1 MRGRPR
7 RLRIPKGLLVD
18 TAPLKHSRDF
28 RLLFS
33 GQLVSTLGTQL
44 TAVAVPYQVFR
55 ITHSS
60 LDVGLASLAQL
71 VPLVVFSMAG
81 GVVADTHDRRRV
93 LMVTELLMAV
103 SSAGLALNGGLAHPE
118 LWPLFVLTAAQGG
131 LAGFDRPT
139 FNAAIPRLVPRS
151 DLAAAYALWQVQ
163 FQIGIVVGP
172 SVAGLILAGGGVALV
187 YWLDVISFLVSF
199 VSVTMQRPQPPLEQ
213 TKRPSVLRSAAEGFS
228 YMRGRQIIQGVYLL
242 DINAMV
248 FGMPRALFPAL
259 GLDYFHGGAEAV
271 GFLYAAP
278 GAGALIGAL
287 TTGWVNWVRRQG
299 RAVIIAVVLWGAAI
313 ALFGLVD
320 VLWIGLVLLALAGW
334 ADVVSAVFRN
344 TILQT
349 AIPDHLR
356 GRMSAIQI
364 AVVQGGPRL
373 GDLEA
378 GAVAE
383 GFGSVFSVV
392 SGGVACVVGALALAA
407 ALPGFRRQEA
417 PTGLE
422 GEPRSGPPA
431 AGAAPA
437 GGASDGAEPAEG
449 VASLD

>member
-7 RLRIPKGLLVD
+7 RLQAPKGLFVD
-18 TAPLKHSRDF
+18 TAPLRHSRDF

-55 ITHSS
+55 LTHSS
-60 LDVGLASLAQL
+60 LDVGLVSLAQL
-71 VPLVVFSMAG
+71 VPLVVFSMVG

-93 LMVTELLMAV
+93 LMATELLMALT
-103 SSAGLALNGGLAHPE
+103 STGLAVNGGLGQPAI
-118 LWPLFVLTAAQGG
+118 WPLFALTAVQGG

-139 FNAAIPRLVPRS
+139 FNAAIPRLVPTS

-172 SVAGLILAGGGVALV
+172 SVAGVLLAGGGVAVV
-187 YWLDVISFLVSF
+187 YWLDVASFVVSF
-199 VSVTMQRPQPPLEQ
+199 VSVTLQRPQPPL
-213 TKRPSVLRSAAEGFS
+213 TSSGRPSVLRSAAQGFS
-228 YMRGRQIIQGVYLL
+228 YLRGRQNIQGVYLL
-242 DINAMV
+242 DIDAMV

-259 GLDYFHGGAEAV
+259 GLDFFHGGARAV

-287 TTGWVNWVRRQG
+287 TTGWVGSVRRQG

-313 ALFGLVD
+313 AAFGLVD
-320 VLWIGLVLLALAGW
+320 VLWVGLLLLAVAGW

-356 GRMSAIQI
+356 GRLSAIQI

-383 GFGSVFSVV
+383 GFGTVFSVV
-392 SGGVACVVGALALAA
+392 SGGVACVIGALALAA
-407 ALPGFRRQEA
+407 ALPGFRHQEVD
-417 PTGLE
+417 P
-422 GEPRSGPPA
+422 SPA
-431 AGAAPA
+431 RTEAVDEAAP
-437 GGASDGAEPAEG
+437 G
-449 VASLD
+449 